1 MLSRRKMMSRAKTD
15 FFKKPRKGIEHR
27 QDVKPREKRSAEDAR
42 ARAHNDKFA
51 ETPEA
56 GDGEIQE
63 VDQRQVMIDRIT
75 EFVVGAAAGGMVGF
89 FAAKLI
95 GLAYGDAH
103 GLLSSLAL
111 YGVVFGGGINAVFLH
126 KAPK

>member
-1 MLSRRKMMSRAKTD
+1 MMSRAKDD
-15 FFKKPRKGIEHR
+15 FFKKPRRGIEHR
-27 QDVKPREKRSAEDAR
+27 QDVKPRANRSEDEAR
-42 ARAHNDKFA
+42 ARYQNDKFA

-56 GDGEIQE
+56 GDGEMQE
-63 VDQRQVMIDRIT
+63 IDPRQVVFDRVT
-75 EFVVGAAAGGMVGF
+75 EFAVGAAAGGVLGF
-89 FAAKLI
+89 AAAKLL
-95 GLAYGDAH
+95 GMAYGDAH